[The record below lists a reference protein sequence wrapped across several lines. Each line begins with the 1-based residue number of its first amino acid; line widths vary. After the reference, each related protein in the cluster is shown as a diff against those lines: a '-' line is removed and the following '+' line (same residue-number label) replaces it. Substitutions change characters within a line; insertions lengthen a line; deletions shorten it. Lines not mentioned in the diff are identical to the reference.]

1 MIWHFMD
8 ELRELVS
15 QFPDT
20 TKCAFCTYTNPK
32 IEKLAK
38 HVGLGH
44 SELDN
49 LLQDHDLMSEK
60 QKVAAM
66 KQKKTILSHNYPQQ
80 LIVAPPTM
88 NNSRGY
94 NEDETEICPICD
106 ITLQD
111 NECYGDHVAGEHFM
125 DELLEYVSTFDD
137 TAQCPLCP
145 FNSQE
150 LEVLGKHLAIDHAK
164 LDDLLADESLIQSKR
179 MMAAN
184 PDYGDNLIPSY
195 C

>member
-1 MIWHFMD
+1 MD

-15 QFPDT
+15 QFPDA

-60 QKVAAM
+60 QKIAAM
-66 KQKKTILSHNYPQQ
+66 KQKKTILSHSYPQQ
-80 LIVAPPTM
+80 MIVAPPTM

-145 FNSQE
+145 FN
-150 LEVLGKHLAIDHAK
+150 L
-164 LDDLLADESLIQSKR
+164 SLIH
-179 MMAAN
+179 
-184 PDYGDNLIPSY
+184 I
-195 C
+195 